1 MLAMRHRI
9 ELGVD
14 KHCNMTAAA
23 CWDNER
29 GQAGYLDCRAKLP
42 FFSLFD
48 DARLAGDEVVIE
60 SHLIINSMHSGCCD
74 LLEIF
79 VRSSRAFI

>member
-1 MLAMRHRI
+1 MRHRI

-29 GQAGYLDCRAKLP
+29 GQAILIVERNCLFFLCLMMLDTLEMKL
-42 FFSLFD
+42 
-48 DARLAGDEVVIE
+48 
-60 SHLIINSMHSGCCD
+60 
-74 LLEIF
+74 LL
-79 VRSSRAFI
+79 RGT